1 MKLNDV
7 FPGNFLKSADLM
19 GKSVRVTIDRVTL
32 EEIGDDEKPVMHF
45 AGKSKGMVINKTNWG
60 TLVNLTGQED
70 SDRWGGW
77 SIVVYSAK
85 VGFQGKMVDGLR
97 VDDRPGAAKP
107 PHDARN
113 QSTGQG
119 RQAQRPTRALPEDE
133 PAEDFADLDADHD
146 GVDLVNDDSVPF

>member
-77 SIVVYSAK
+77 SIVVYSTK
-85 VGFQGKMVDGLR
+85 VAFQGKMVDGLR
-97 VDDRPGAAKP
+97 VDDRPGAAKA
-107 PHDARN
+107 PHDTRNTTSRGPAR
-113 QSTGQG
+113 QQV
-119 RQAQRPTRALPEDE
+119 RQAEPDE
-133 PAEDFADLDADHD
+133 EDFVDLDAAEIGPDELD
-146 GVDLVNDDSVPF
+146 PLPF